1 MLGGMKMYNPIN
13 MKVNQLQ
20 QPQRT
25 QVKQNI
31 HSNGTFDQLL
41 KQQITQN
48 QELKFSKHAM
58 ERLEKRNIK
67 LTPQDLARLNQGL
80 NIASQK
86 GIKETLIMMDN
97 RVFVASVNNKT
108 VITAAVEEQL
118 KDNVFTNIDGAVIV

>member
-1 MLGGMKMYNPIN
+1 MYNPIN
-13 MKVNQLQ
+13 IKINHLQ
-20 QPQRT
+20 QQSQRT
-25 QVKQNI
+25 QVRHNYQ
-31 HSNGTFDQLL
+31 SNPNTSFDQLL
-41 KQQITQN
+41 KQQISQN

-58 ERLEKRNIK
+58 ERLEKRNIQ

-80 NIASQK
+80 EMASQK

-108 VITAAVEEQL
+108 VITAAMEEQL